1 MRNFISPILIFRNL
15 ASRSTK
21 GPFPLNSPPPPPV
34 ARNEGGLKSV
44 FLAFFKNV
52 CLKDALPKIQA
63 AFISPLLIFRNL
75 AAMML
80 ATSLCAQIWASPPPP
95 PSPQIRAPPPP
106 PPAHNE
112 SGLESAFVTLRFK
125 NARLKEVLLKIQAQS
140 AYNF

>member
-15 ASRSTK
+15 ASRSTNE
-21 GPFPLNSPPPPPV
+21 PMRLNYPTPPPPPV

-80 ATSLCAQIWASPPPP
+80 ATSLCAQIWASPPH
-95 PSPQIRAPPPP
+95 PPPP
-106 PPAHNE
+106 PPPPTPPRHPPIPAPP
-112 SGLESAFVTLRFK
+112 LRPPPPPPPGT
-125 NARLKEVLLKIQAQS
+125 
-140 AYNF
+140 

>member
-52 CLKDALPKIQA
+52 CLKDALPKIQSQA
-63 AFISPLLIFRNL
+63 AFISPLLIFRHL

-80 ATSLCAQIWASPPPP
+80 ATSLCAQIWASPATPPP
-95 PSPQIRAPPPP
+95 P
-106 PPAHNE
+106 HNSE
-112 SGLESAFVTLRFK
+112 KQTQ
-125 NARLKEVLLKIQAQS
+125 LL
-140 AYNF
+140 